1 MNGPDDVNSKRG
13 KMKLNSVYDHHN
25 AVAEWQ
31 RRGLHEWLSGVFEA
45 PTVIIQRYCTAAIRA
60 YIENEFAN
68 EGWALDVRLDQH
80 HQLAVTALKGD
91 LAFQLQTGN
100 MSRAPYDLLKLQY
113 LFQERKIQA
122 AALALPTLSAAKV
135 IGENIA
141 NSDRVCRE
149 LKLFDR
155 VISVPIIVVAFD

>member
-1 MNGPDDVNSKRG
+1 
-13 KMKLNSVYDHHN
+13 MKLNGTYDHHN

-31 RRGLHEWLSGVFEA
+31 RRDLHEWLTDVFEA
-45 PTVIIQRYCTAAIRA
+45 PSVVIQRGGTQAIR
-60 YIENEFAN
+60 EHVESEFAN
-68 EGWALDVRLDQH
+68 EGWALDVRLDQG
-80 HQLAVTALKGD
+80 HQLAVTAVKAD

-122 AALALPTLSAAKV
+122 AALALPTQAAAKT
-135 IGENIA
+135 IGDNIA
-141 NSDRVCRE
+141 NAERVFRE

-155 VISVPIIVVAFD
+155 VITVPISVVAFE

>member
-1 MNGPDDVNSKRG
+1 
-13 KMKLNSVYDHHN
+13 MKLNGTYDHHN

-31 RRGLHEWLSGVFEA
+31 RRDLHEWLTDVFEA
-45 PTVIIQRYCTAAIRA
+45 PAVVIQRNGTQAIRA
-60 YIENEFAN
+60 HVQNEFTN
-68 EGWALDVRLDQH
+68 EGWALDVRLDQN

-113 LFQERKIQA
+113 LFQEHKIQA
-122 AALALPTLSAAKV
+122 AALALPTQAAAKV
-135 IGENIA
+135 IGDNIA
-141 NSDRVCRE
+141 NADRVCRE

-155 VISVPIIVVAFD
+155 VITVPISVVAFD